1 MHQIIFKEVRM
12 SRIFILSLMLYC
24 FTAAATETDLA
35 QTVVSAIKNG
45 QKTMKLEPR
54 VYLVPQPVVIN
65 RADGFTL
72 DGNGATL
79 IFGANQ
85 GNSRAIQVNDS
96 TDIVLKNFTVDYD
109 PLPFTQGRVIAVS
122 AERRELTIELD
133 AGYPDLFRK
142 TGLNLQIYNPR
153 SRLLKDNGGDLFNGN
168 VIGEPASRTYTLRFG
183 RPVDFIATGDLA
195 AIDWRISGGI
205 SFENVHNAL
214 IEDVTI
220 LTSPNAAIMGRFV
233 SGDHILRRIV
243 IKRGDRLP
251 EGATA
256 PRLVSS
262 VADGINYAIL
272 EKGVT
277 IEDCDVSFQGDD
289 AVNFHGASLSIVK
302 QESPTTFTAICHHDG
317 RRLPQVLS
325 ADTPVRFMT
334 DDNYGVFAE
343 VKLKSIAVIED
354 QKMPY
359 EEFCKRFP
367 RATSPDAQ
375 RTSFRLVIDR
385 PVILP
390 GGLASVD
397 FPAGNGGNFV
407 IRNNYFHD
415 NRAFALRLMAGNGV
429 VENNR
434 FERQLK
440 AAISIGPEYQP
451 WREAGWVD
459 NLVIRNNTFSNQ
471 CMELRSLQPDSGAVA
486 AIMVRA
492 GVPAEGNGK
501 RYPGNRNLVIE
512 NNRIADTRAGA
523 IYIDNTDGATVQNN
537 QLQNVLTGNMDLAG
551 KNSGWIVTG
560 PVTVAPGCKNVTV
573 KP

>member
-1 MHQIIFKEVRM
+1 MLQLL
-12 SRIFILSLMLYC
+12 FISLMSCC
-24 FTAAATETDLA
+24 FALAAQDINLA
-35 QTVVSAIKNG
+35 EAVGQAIKSG
-45 QKTMKLEPR
+45 QKELKLSPQIYR
-54 VYLVPQPVVIN
+54 VPQPVVIN
-65 RADGFTL
+65 RASGFTL
-72 DGNGATL
+72 EGNGATL

-85 GNSRAIQVNDS
+85 GNSRAIQVSDS
-96 TDIVLKNFTVDYD
+96 SDIVLKNFTVDYD
-109 PLPFTQGRVIAVS
+109 PLPFTQGRVNAVS
-122 AERRELTIELD
+122 TERRELTIALD
-133 AGYPDLFRK
+133 AGYPELFRK
-142 TGLNLQIYNPR
+142 TGLNLQIYDPR
-153 SRLLKDNGGDLFNGN
+153 SRLLKDNGGDLFNSN
-168 VIGEPASRTYTLRFG
+168 VVSEALPRTYTLRFG
-183 RPVDFIATGDLA
+183 RPVDFIAVGDLV

-205 SFENVHNAL
+205 SFDNVHNAL
-214 IEDVTI
+214 MEDVTI

-302 QESPTTFTAICHHDG
+302 QESPTTFTAICHHDS

-334 DDNYGVFAE
+334 DDNYGVFADA
-343 VKLKSIAVIED
+343 KLKSLAVIED

-375 RTSFRLVIDR
+375 RTCFRLEIDR
-385 PVILP
+385 PVTLP
-390 GGLASVD
+390 EGLASVD

-440 AAISIGPEYQP
+440 AAIAIGPEYQP

-471 CMELRSLQPDSGAVA
+471 CMESRSLQPDSGAVA

-492 GVPAEGNGK
+492 GVPEGNRE

-512 NNRIADTRAGA
+512 NNRIADSRAGA
-523 IYIDNTDGATVQNN
+523 VYIDNTDGATVRDN
-537 QLQNVLTGNMDLAG
+537 QLQNVLTGNTDQAG
-551 KNSGWIVTG
+551 KNSGWRVTG